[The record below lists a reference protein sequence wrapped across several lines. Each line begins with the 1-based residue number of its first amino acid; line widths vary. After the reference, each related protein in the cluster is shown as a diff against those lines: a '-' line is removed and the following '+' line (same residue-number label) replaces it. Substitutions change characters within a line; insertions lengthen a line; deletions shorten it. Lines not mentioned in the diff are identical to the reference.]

1 MSTENGNTTKYRLEQ
16 VEKCCEKNK
25 EVIEKLK
32 FVLLKKDDIMEL
44 NLMKND
50 IQSINKKLDAKDER
64 DKWFMRLLIG
74 TLITGIL
81 TPIVVKYLG
90 L

>member
-44 NLMKND
+44 NLMRSD
-50 IQSINKKLDAKDER
+50 IQSINKKLDAKDDR
-64 DKWFMRLLIG
+64 DRWFMRLLIG

-81 TPIVVKYLG
+81 TPIVLKIVG
-90 L
+90 I

>member
-25 EVIEKLK
+25 EIIEKLK

-44 NLMKND
+44 NLMRND